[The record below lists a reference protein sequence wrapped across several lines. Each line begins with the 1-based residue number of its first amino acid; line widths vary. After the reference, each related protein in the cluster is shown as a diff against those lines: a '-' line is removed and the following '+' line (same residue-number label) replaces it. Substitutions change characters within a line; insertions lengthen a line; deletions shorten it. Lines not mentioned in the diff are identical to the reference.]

1 MDGTLGTAGVDLS
14 GGSLNGT
21 GVIQANLDN
30 AAAVSPS
37 DQSPGTLTIQGN
49 YVQESTG
56 ILNIGIVG
64 DKPTSSN
71 GLLAISGTASLDG
84 TLNVSLDNGFVPGSG
99 NVFLVLTSNQL
110 SGAFAT
116 INGLTFAPGESLVPV
131 YGSDD
136 LELTFGAPAQSP
148 PLASVTAVSS
158 PRIWGLWARELLIPI
173 TVTFGEPVD
182 GDGNGHAAAVGAECR
197 QRLRRP
203 PMPAPAATA
212 RRSPSTTRW
221 RPAQSS
227 LRPGLYGCGPGT
239 QRRDDRRLV

>member
-1 MDGTLGTAGVDLS
+1 MDGTLGAAGVDLS

-84 TLNVSLDNGFVPGSG
+84 TLNVSLDNGFVPSSG

-136 LELTFGAPAQSP
+136 LELTFGATAQSP

-158 PRIWGLWARELLIPI
+158 QHLGSMGPGI
-173 TVTFGEPVD
+173 
-182 GDGNGHAAAVGAECR
+182 
-197 QRLRRP
+197 
-203 PMPAPAATA
+203 
-212 RRSPSTTRW
+212 RSPSPSPSVR
-221 RPAQSS
+221 Q
-227 LRPGLYGCGPGT
+227 
-239 QRRDDRRLV
+239 